1 MIKNVQVEKV
11 CCEQEVV
18 EFKCKV
24 EEEVCRK
31 FEEEVCRVV
40 EEVCRMVEENK
51 WIDNVESIEDFSD
64 YYVIIF

>member
-24 EEEVCRK
+24 EEEVCCK
-31 FEEEVCRVV
+31 FEEEVCCVV
-40 EEVCRMVEENK
+40 EEVCCMVEENK
-51 WIDNVESIEDFSD
+51 WIDNVELIEDFSD